1 MIILCININILY
13 TELLLIASRASLNHL
28 NTGSYNI
35 LIQSLELE
43 FIFITRFLIILDT
56 VDKSIRNNLIFRNM
70 SGKAANNK
78 EIILYLHTCEL

>member
-56 VDKSIRNNLIFRNM
+56 VDKSIRNNLIFWNM
-70 SGKAANNK
+70 SGMAENDKK
-78 EIILYLHTCEL
+78 YLILTHM